1 MKNRP
6 DVSSNKLLNKIT
18 STDDGAGKMEHTF
31 AIPDTRRS
39 VIVLGGANSSQW
51 FNRRGKKISWSVI
64 ARNRRHVYLHIKP
77 VRAPIFREICL
88 AAGRDLNS
96 RKTLSCILL
105 ASIES
110 ATGVVSLV
118 ILTVVELDDVWHDD

>member
-39 VIVLGGANSSQW
+39 VIVLGGANSSQ
-51 FNRRGKKISWSVI
+51 
-64 ARNRRHVYLHIKP
+64 
-77 VRAPIFREICL
+77 
-88 AAGRDLNS
+88 
-96 RKTLSCILL
+96 
-105 ASIES
+105 
-110 ATGVVSLV
+110 
-118 ILTVVELDDVWHDD
+118 